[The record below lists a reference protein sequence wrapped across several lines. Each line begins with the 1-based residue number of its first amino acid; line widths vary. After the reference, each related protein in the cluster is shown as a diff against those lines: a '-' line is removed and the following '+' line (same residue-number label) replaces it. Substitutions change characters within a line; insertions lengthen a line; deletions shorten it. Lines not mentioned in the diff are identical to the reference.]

1 MKGLKTMAKKKETE
15 PKGTD
20 KKNEKINAEKTDN
33 VEIEVEKEV
42 SEAES
47 LASQLKDVNDRLLRT
62 LAEYDNFRKRSQKE
76 KEAAYSDSKAL
87 VLAELLPVM
96 DNFERAAENKN
107 ASPED
112 YMKGIDMIYN
122 QFSEVFKKLGVES
135 FGEKGDS
142 FDPNLHNAVM
152 HEDDENEKE
161 NVITDVFSKGYK
173 LGDKILRPAMVKV
186 AN

>member
-1 MKGLKTMAKKKETE
+1 MAKKKETE

-20 KKNEKINAEKTDN
+20 KKERKKSTAKKTDN

>member
-1 MKGLKTMAKKKETE
+1 MAKKKETE

-20 KKNEKINAEKTDN
+20 KKNEKINGEKTDN

-122 QFSEVFKKLGVES
+122 QFSEVFKSSALSRSAKRAIPLTQISTMRLCTRTMKTKRKTSLPTYFQKAISLATKYCVPQWS
-135 FGEKGDS
+135 RLPIK
-142 FDPNLHNAVM
+142 
-152 HEDDENEKE
+152 
-161 NVITDVFSKGYK
+161 
-173 LGDKILRPAMVKV
+173 
-186 AN
+186 